1 MAPASPTAS
10 SPPTA
15 FHDQYGGEVE
25 GVRAREF
32 YKHVDSHDCV
42 QRLLSNLCNTD
53 TMNPSTIS

>member
-15 FHDQYGGEVE
+15 FQDPYGGEVE

-32 YKHVDSHDCV
+32 YKHVDFASY
-42 QRLLSNLCNTD
+42 
-53 TMNPSTIS
+53 I